1 MAFAVAA
8 ALLAI
13 GISSA
18 TSAGRVPVAVAPAAH
33 QVDVAAVALT
43 PSGAHELTALQAGDV
58 VEATR
63 APVRF
68 GQAGLVEWTLA
79 PGSVLRVRSIGL
91 GHTVELERGS
101 LRAEVT
107 PRDASEGLVEAFAVE
122 VAGTRVAVHGTAFSV
137 TRQEDR
143 VVVDVDH
150 GAIAVGPVGHVG
162 ATTGHLL
169 IGPSRA
175 SFSLDGGRIA
185 RFLDGPKPAAV
196 AAIAPAATEA
206 AVPPP
211 VAVAESPAPAPPQAV
226 AGLRPHAAPAHPA
239 LSHDGASAASEV
251 SSEPPRLTA
260 DLVAARL
267 QGCFRQAYASPSTLE
282 SVTSTLAIELNPD
295 GTVLSARF
303 NPPLPQIS
311 ACAGVALRGA
321 FAPGTGHVDVPVSFR
336 P

>member
-1 MAFAVAA
+1 
-8 ALLAI
+8 
-13 GISSA
+13 
-18 TSAGRVPVAVAPAAH
+18 
-33 QVDVAAVALT
+33 
-43 PSGAHELTALQAGDV
+43 

-79 PGSVLRVRSIGL
+79 PGSALRVRSVGL
-91 GHTVELERGS
+91 GHTVELVRGS
-101 LRAEVT
+101 LQAEVT

-137 TRQEDR
+137 TREADR
-143 VVVDVDH
+143 VVVDVEH

-169 IGPSRA
+169 IGPARA

-185 RFLDGPKPAAV
+185 RFLERADSPMPAAV
-196 AAIAPAATEA
+196 AAATGPVGLPGAGLPAP
-206 AVPPP
+206 
-211 VAVAESPAPAPPQAV
+211 AVAEARNPAGPQTV
-226 AGLRPHAAPAHPA
+226 AGLRPHAAPAHAA
-239 LSHDGASAASEV
+239 LQHDGAAASDAASEL
-251 SSEPPRLTA
+251 PRLTA

-267 QGCFRQAYASPSTLE
+267 QGCFRQVYENAPSTLE
-282 SVTSTLAIELNPD
+282 SVTSTLAIELKPD
-295 GTVLSARF
+295 GTVQSARF

-321 FAPGTGHVDVPVSFR
+321 FAPGTGHVDVPVSFK